1 MYEQQLEQVQNID
14 FNMTTVSGAAPP
26 PRLVYRMPTFQSAD
40 AGGKTEGCGA
50 RVQVSMAMENIE
62 MTKAT
67 VDAMKTTAKEFKKSV
82 KAFDITSIENLQD
95 DLADMMEDANE
106 VQDILGQSFGVPDGM
121 DDDALNAELDM
132 LEDDLLSE
140 DLMGAP
146 AAPSYV
152 AAAAPSTP
160 ASDADDLRSLEA
172 SMAM

>member
-1 MYEQQLEQVQNID
+1 
-14 FNMTTVSGAAPP
+14 
-26 PRLVYRMPTFQSAD
+26 
-40 AGGKTEGCGA
+40 
-50 RVQVSMAMENIE
+50 MAMENIE